1 MNSTVFIS
9 VIVPIYK
16 VEKYLHRCIDSVLA
30 QTFTDF
36 ELILVDDG
44 SPDNC
49 GKICDE
55 YAEKDERI
63 HVIHKENG
71 GLSSARNAGLDIAT
85 GDYIVF
91 IDSDDYVENCLLQLV
106 AEKLIQS
113 PEALVSYGFY
123 FENEVN
129 NRQKE
134 YKINLSEIISL
145 RTNRDHASFICNE
158 LTDYQI
164 PWNAWSMIYNREI
177 IENNNLR
184 FADNKEIFAED
195 LFFALCYFS
204 LINNVITIK
213 KPLYHYIERSDSIMG
228 NDINKFNTSRFEKL
242 TKELKKF
249 YVQNPYSTYMLEYFP
264 LVYYKVISH
273 AIQKDMELIPKEDGC
288 QSRIIEQEIKDKN
301 YFRKNMRRAWKQRKF
316 FYNSYSPNY
325 IQDERINGL
334 LYSSNGFY
342 ISYWIRNK
350 LIIERYFK

>member
-1 MNSTVFIS
+1 MNSKTFIS
-9 VIVPIYK
+9 VIVPVYK

-49 GKICDE
+49 GKICEE

-213 KPLYHYIERSDSIMG
+213 NHYTIILNVRTPL
-228 NDINKFNTSRFEKL
+228 
-242 TKELKKF
+242 
-249 YVQNPYSTYMLEYFP
+249 
-264 LVYYKVISH
+264 
-273 AIQKDMELIPKEDGC
+273 
-288 QSRIIEQEIKDKN
+288 
-301 YFRKNMRRAWKQRKF
+301 
-316 FYNSYSPNY
+316 
-325 IQDERINGL
+325 
-334 LYSSNGFY
+334 
-342 ISYWIRNK
+342 
-350 LIIERYFK
+350 